1 MKNINFIFL
10 NLMCLTLLITGCGK
24 ASTNETS
31 ADKEAVSVVSSSLV
45 NRADDGRII
54 VGISMPD
61 QQLER
66 WNRDGAFLKSEFEK
80 YGYEVILSYADNLID
95 KQIRELRN
103 MIDEGVDLVVVSA
116 IDGGTL
122 TSVLDEAS
130 QAGVKVIAYD
140 RLLMDTDMVDYY
152 VSFDNYIVGEL
163 QARYVIDALKLDDSD
178 ETRNIEIV
186 TGDPVDNNA
195 RYFYNG
201 EMDTLAPYFEKGKLN
216 IVSGQKDFYV
226 TATGTWSTEIAQQR
240 MQIILNSY
248 YKHNRLDAVVCANDS
263 TALGAVNAIKSDYS
277 QNNKVI
283 VTGQDADV
291 ENVYNILSGNQSMT
305 VFKALKNEAIVTVDL
320 TRAVLEGGSPDE
332 KLIEE
337 SGWDFEC
344 RYDTTSYNNGRK
356 NVKSYLLIPK
366 VLDSSNIK
374 KELFDTGYYTYD
386 SDGNIVPGE

>member
-1 MKNINFIFL
+1 
-10 NLMCLTLLITGCGK
+10 MCLTLLITGCGK

-80 YGYEVILSYADNLID
+80 NGYEVILSYADNLID

-163 QARYVIDALKLDDSD
+163 QARYVIDALKLDASD

-201 EMDTLAPYFEKGKLN
+201 EMDTLAPYF
-216 IVSGQKDFYV
+216 
-226 TATGTWSTEIAQQR
+226 
-240 MQIILNSY
+240 
-248 YKHNRLDAVVCANDS
+248 
-263 TALGAVNAIKSDYS
+263 
-277 QNNKVI
+277 
-283 VTGQDADV
+283 
-291 ENVYNILSGNQSMT
+291 
-305 VFKALKNEAIVTVDL
+305 
-320 TRAVLEGGSPDE
+320 
-332 KLIEE
+332 
-337 SGWDFEC
+337 
-344 RYDTTSYNNGRK
+344 
-356 NVKSYLLIPK
+356 
-366 VLDSSNIK
+366 
-374 KELFDTGYYTYD
+374 
-386 SDGNIVPGE
+386 

>member
-10 NLMCLTLLITGCGK
+10 KLMCLTLLITGCGK

-80 YGYEVILSYADNLID
+80 NGYEVILSYADNLID

-163 QARYVIDALKLDDSD
+163 QARYVIDALKLDASD

-201 EMDTLAPYFEKGKLN
+201 EMDTLAPYF
-216 IVSGQKDFYV
+216 
-226 TATGTWSTEIAQQR
+226 
-240 MQIILNSY
+240 
-248 YKHNRLDAVVCANDS
+248 
-263 TALGAVNAIKSDYS
+263 
-277 QNNKVI
+277 
-283 VTGQDADV
+283 
-291 ENVYNILSGNQSMT
+291 
-305 VFKALKNEAIVTVDL
+305 
-320 TRAVLEGGSPDE
+320 
-332 KLIEE
+332 
-337 SGWDFEC
+337 
-344 RYDTTSYNNGRK
+344 
-356 NVKSYLLIPK
+356 
-366 VLDSSNIK
+366 
-374 KELFDTGYYTYD
+374 
-386 SDGNIVPGE
+386 

>member
-80 YGYEVILSYADNLID
+80 NGYEVILSYADNLID

-163 QARYVIDALKLDDSD
+163 QARYVIDALKLDASD

-201 EMDTLAPYFEKGKLN
+201 EMDTLAPYF
-216 IVSGQKDFYV
+216 
-226 TATGTWSTEIAQQR
+226 
-240 MQIILNSY
+240 
-248 YKHNRLDAVVCANDS
+248 
-263 TALGAVNAIKSDYS
+263 
-277 QNNKVI
+277 
-283 VTGQDADV
+283 
-291 ENVYNILSGNQSMT
+291 
-305 VFKALKNEAIVTVDL
+305 
-320 TRAVLEGGSPDE
+320 
-332 KLIEE
+332 
-337 SGWDFEC
+337 
-344 RYDTTSYNNGRK
+344 
-356 NVKSYLLIPK
+356 
-366 VLDSSNIK
+366 
-374 KELFDTGYYTYD
+374 
-386 SDGNIVPGE
+386 